1 MGKMIGAQHRCLKNT
16 SGHPKKKKKKK
27 VGELGFHE
35 LEFWER
41 FFSNNGI
48 RL

>member
-1 MGKMIGAQHRCLKNT
+1 MGKMIGAQHRFLKNT
-16 SGHPKKKKKKK
+16 SGHPKKKKK
-27 VGELGFHE
+27 VDELGFHE
-35 LEFWER
+35 LEFGER